1 MPTLAEA
8 ADSYSD
14 ALIFG
19 NTLLVGNFRERRVYK
34 MDRRVAGMRK
44 AGVDESRIEAYITK
58 YEAETPQKVASYEK
72 KLADRVEGSVKR
84 YVANLKSALLGID
97 YMA

>member
-8 ADSYSD
+8 TDSYRD

-19 NTLLVGNFRERRVYK
+19 NALLVGNFRERRKYK
-34 MDRRVAGMRK
+34 MDRRVNEMKK
-44 AGVDESRIEAYITK
+44 AGVDESRTEAYVIR
-58 YEAETPQKVASYEK
+58 YETETPRKVELYEK
-72 KLADRVEGSVKR
+72 KLADRVEGSVRR